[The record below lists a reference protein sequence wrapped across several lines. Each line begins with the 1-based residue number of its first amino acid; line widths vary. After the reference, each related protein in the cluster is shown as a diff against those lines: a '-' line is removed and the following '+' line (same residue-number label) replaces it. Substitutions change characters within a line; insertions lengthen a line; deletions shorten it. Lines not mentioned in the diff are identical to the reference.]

1 MLIATNEAA
10 GVVGVALVDAS
21 VHEGAEVN
29 LTLVPGGIL
38 HIATSWID
46 FEGESH
52 HLGASNVPGAEMLD
66 TPSIDLDMGDNRKWV
81 IGVDSE
87 GNVDLLLPEGTLFLE
102 SEFQTF
108 EHGLN
113 MTYSA
118 GLSISVAS
126 EQETPVNTLRFNRHL
141 DHGVQFNVTSV
152 TGATQHEELNNDVDV
167 VESNDSNVF
176 EVIEFTIEVDYTGNE
191 ALDEYNVTTVFSAE
205 DIEYWSVEFH
215 NGTDANGTIQW
226 VEEQTI
232 QLGLDSAGTLDLTMR
247 VQPANLSNSTSLDT
261 GHRITLRLTH
271 TDGSYTEHLLTVH
284 IPQTYQVNVLEQPEG
299 TTGVYPGEEKRVEF
313 LIENAGNGHDTIQF
327 EIDTSWL
334 PEGWSATGPQESPYN
349 SGEARTY
356 SFTVFA
362 PADAGDDSFTLH
374 LNISSEDNTSY
385 PQITIVVKA
394 ARPLLSFEDIDTFS
408 GGDAIT
414 GSRNQFVVRVKN
426 DGLVDAREVSIRLDM
441 PEYPE
446 LFTESDNQAVPAG
459 ETVDY
464 MLFLDLEGVK
474 IGNLKFNFTI
484 TVSELDD
491 LDASSVINQVET
503 IHVSTAPAESVNS
516 WVPMIIIAMFLIG
529 FLLFRRVRSGMT
541 GAAPF

>member
-1 MLIATNEAA
+1 MQ
-10 GVVGVALVDAS
+10 AS
-21 VHEGAEVN
+21 KISYRKGDKGQEVRR
-29 LTLVPGGIL
+29 LQ
-38 HIATSWID
+38 
-46 FEGESH
+46 
-52 HLGASNVPGAEMLD
+52 
-66 TPSIDLDMGDNRKWV
+66 KK
-81 IGVDSE
+81 IGVDSD

-118 GLSISVAS
+118 GLSITVAA

-167 VESNDSNVF
+167 LESGESGVF

-191 ALDEYNVTTVFSAE
+191 ALDEYDVTTVFSAE
-205 DIEYWSVEFH
+205 DIAYWSVEFH
-215 NGTDANGTIQW
+215 NGTDSNGTIQW

-232 QLGLDSAGTLDLTMR
+232 QLGLDSAGILDITMR
-247 VQPANLSNSTSLDT
+247 VKPANLSDSISLDA
-261 GHRITLRLTH
+261 GHKITFRLTH
-271 TDGSYTEHLLTVH
+271 TDGSYSEHLLTVH
-284 IPQTYQVNVLEQPEG
+284 IPQTYEVNVLEQPEG
-299 TTGVYPGEEKRVEF
+299 TTGVFPGEEKRVEF
-313 LIENAGNGHDTIQF
+313 MIENAGNGQDTIQF
-327 EIDTSWL
+327 EIDTTWL
-334 PEGWSATGPQESPYN
+334 PEGWSATGPQSSPYN

-385 PQITIVVKA
+385 PQVTIVVQA
-394 ARPLLSFEDIDTFS
+394 ARPLLTFEDIDTFS
-408 GGDAIT
+408 GSDAIT

-426 DGLVDAREVSIRLDM
+426 DGLVDALEVSIRLDM

-446 LFTESDNQAVPAG
+446 LFTESDQLTVPAG
-459 ETVDY
+459 EIVTY
-464 MLFLDLEGVK
+464 MLFLDLEEVS
-474 IGNLKFNFTI
+474 IGKQKFNFTI
-484 TVSELDD
+484 IVSELDD
-491 LDASSVINQVET
+491 LDSSSDTNQEVT
-503 IHVSTAPAESVNS
+503 IHVSTAPAESVNT
-516 WVPMIIIAMFLIG
+516 WVPMIIIAMFIIG
-529 FLLFRRVRSGMT
+529 LLLFRRVRAGMT